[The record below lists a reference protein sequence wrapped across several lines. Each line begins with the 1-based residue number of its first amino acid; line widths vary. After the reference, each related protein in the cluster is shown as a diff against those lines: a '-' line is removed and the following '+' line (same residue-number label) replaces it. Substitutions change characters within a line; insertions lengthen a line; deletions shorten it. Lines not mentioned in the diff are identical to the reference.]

1 MKLNFKG
8 NTMKIW
14 KVSLGAVSALLLL
27 SGCNNAQTVELQNKN
42 AKQAL
47 LIQKQQAEIEELKKT
62 LAKKKKVRRK
72 KVPKRTTT
80 RKLPPKPKKNIK
92 LKKVEDNNYSS
103 SYMYPGAQKPKPK
116 VTAPKPTTTS
126 STTTSM
132 GKPECIAMIGQA
144 KFDKYTK
151 MFGSEAASI
160 KRCNMLKAMR

>member
-1 MKLNFKG
+1 
-8 NTMKIW
+8 MKIW

-27 SGCNNAQTVELQNKN
+27 SGCNNAQTVALQNKN

-47 LIQKQQAEIEELKKT
+47 LIQKQQAEIENLKKT
-62 LAKKKKVRRK
+62 LNQKKKARK
-72 KVPKRTTT
+72 KVPTRTS
-80 RKLPPKPKKNIK
+80 KIPPKPKKNIK

-116 VTAPKPTTTS
+116 VTATPKPTTTS
-126 STTTSM
+126 STSASM
-132 GKPECIAMIGQA
+132 GKPECIAMIGQE
-144 KFDKYTK
+144 KFDKYTQ